1 VGGAAAPV
9 RTNRSTTRRTSLS
22 GAFGDRAAH
31 GISRVLCHHLA
42 VHVSAGEWVVLATTV
57 IAAATVQGTV
67 GFGANLLAVPVVA
80 LIVPAALP
88 GAMVIPGVPMAVV
101 MAVAERDHVDRR
113 GSGYLV
119 LGRLPGTLVGV
130 AVVAAVS
137 SAVLAIVIGTVVIL
151 GVAASVAAAHLHPGV
166 TPRTATAA
174 GVITGVTG
182 TAAAI
187 DGPPL
192 ALLYQHDP
200 PPVFRATLATQ
211 FALGAAIT
219 LTALVAT
226 GQLDAWQAWLG
237 VSLMPGF
244 IAGLGLSLV
253 IRPRLAHVNL
263 RPAVLTI
270 AALTGLAAIGRAIA

>member
-1 VGGAAAPV
+1 V
-9 RTNRSTTRRTSLS
+9 TR
-22 GAFGDRAAH
+22 A
-31 GISRVLCHHLA
+31 LCHDLP
-42 VHVSAGEWVVLATTV
+42 VHVSAGEWVVLAATV

-67 GFGANLLAVPVVA
+67 GFGSNLLAVPVVA

-101 MAVAERDHVDRR
+101 MAVHERDHVDRR
-113 GSGYLV
+113 GSGYLL
-119 LGRLPGTLVGV
+119 LGRLPGTFIGV

-137 SAVLAIVIGTVVIL
+137 SDALAIVIGAVVIL
-151 GVAASVAAAHLHPGV
+151 AVGASVAAAHLHPGV

-174 GVITGVTG
+174 GVVTGVTG

-200 PPVFRATLATQ
+200 APVFRATLATQ
-211 FALGAAIT
+211 FALGALIT
-219 LTALVAT
+219 LTALVVS
-226 GQLDAWQAWLG
+226 GNLHAWQVWLG
-237 VSLMPGF
+237 LSLVPSF
-244 IAGLGLSLV
+244 LAGLGLSFV
-253 IRPRLAHVNL
+253 VRPRLAHRNL

-270 AALTGLAAIGRAIA
+270 AASTGLAAIARAIA

>member
-1 VGGAAAPV
+1 
-9 RTNRSTTRRTSLS
+9 
-22 GAFGDRAAH
+22 
-31 GISRVLCHHLA
+31 
-42 VHVSAGEWVVLATTV
+42 VHVSAGEWIVLATTV

-80 LIVPAALP
+80 LVVPAALP
-88 GAMVIPGVPMAVV
+88 GAMVIPGVPMAVA

-113 GSGYLV
+113 GSRYLL
-119 LGRLPGTLVGV
+119 LGRLPGTLIGV

-137 SAVLAIVIGTVVIL
+137 SDVLAVVIGSVVIL
-151 GVAASVAAAHLHPGV
+151 AVAASITATRLHPGV
-166 TPRTATAA
+166 TPRSATAA
-174 GVITGVTG
+174 GVVTGVTG

-211 FALGAAIT
+211 FALGAVIT
-219 LTALVAT
+219 LTALVVT
-226 GQLDAWQAWLG
+226 GNLSAWQAGLG
-237 VSLMPGF
+237 LSLMPSF
-244 IAGLGLSLV
+244 FAGLGLSLV
-253 IRPRLAHVNL
+253 VRPRLAHHNL

-270 AALTGLAAIGRAIA
+270 AALTGLAAIVRAIA